1 MKQHYSTFFFVFD
14 GYKQRTLSNWFEK
27 FTFAKSCHQSLGP
40 LKKKKIE
47 SFPININLAL
57 VSFSDIEGKLFSVRS
72 ELLLNQQHSI

>member
-1 MKQHYSTFFFVFD
+1 MAINKELEV
-14 GYKQRTLSNWFEK
+14 SNWFER

-47 SFPININLAL
+47 SFPVKINLAL

-72 ELLLNQQHSI
+72 ELLLNQQHSLYR